1 MNALIEDL
9 LTLSRVGRKF
19 SEVETVDLNKRL
31 EEIKSDLRARFEER
45 GGEEVAG
52 KLPTISTQR
61 VWMKELLTNLIDNG
75 LKFNKSEKLGREQTR
90 ERQHLLLLYTEKN
103 WLISIQ

>member
-19 SEVETVDLNKRL
+19 SEVETVDRNKLL
-31 EEIKSDLRARFEER
+31 EEIKSDPRARFEER

-61 VWMKELLTNLIDNG
+61 VWMKELLTNLI
-75 LKFNKSEKLGREQTR
+75 LFTKKE
-90 ERQHLLLLYTEKN
+90 
-103 WLISIQ
+103 